1 MVQIDGERG
10 RREGGREEGGWGV
23 RKRKKETET
32 EREGERNKSL
42 ASNSF

>member
-23 RKRKKETET
+23 RKRKKETE
-32 EREGERNKSL
+32 REGERNKSL